1 MTAQRSSSSF
11 LRLTLLSRLS
21 TGGGGCAASRTT
33 LQSEKLETVTRTM
46 TTDEDGA
53 RH

>member
-21 TGGGGCAASRTT
+21 TGGGCAASRTT